1 MLVSL
6 GAPVVTAPGEAEAF
20 CAALDRLV
28 VVASLFFPLFLS
40 FPLFFSPFPSL
51 PGDTWFN
58 TGAGTG
64 FDCARKIPYFV
75 NNFEF
80 ALVGLEA
87 QVGQDSK

>member
-1 MLVSL
+1 M
-6 GAPVVTAPGEAEAF
+6 VTAPGEAEAF

-28 VVASLFFPLFLS
+28 VVASLSLFPS
-40 FPLFFSPFPSL
+40 FSLFFSPFPSL

>member
-1 MLVSL
+1 M
-6 GAPVVTAPGEAEAF
+6 VTAPGEAEAF

-28 VVASLFFPLFLS
+28 VVASLSLFPSFSLFSSLFLS
-40 FPLFFSPFPSL
+40 FSLFFSPFPSL

-64 FDCARKIPYFV
+64 FDCARKIPYFL

-87 QVGQDSK
+87 QVVQDSK